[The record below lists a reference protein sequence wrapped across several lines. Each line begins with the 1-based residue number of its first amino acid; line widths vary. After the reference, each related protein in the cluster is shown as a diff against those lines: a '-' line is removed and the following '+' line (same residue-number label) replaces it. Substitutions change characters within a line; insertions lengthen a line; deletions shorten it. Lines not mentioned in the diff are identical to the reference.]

1 MNVVFLSPH
10 FPPSYYLFCVA
21 LKRLGANVLGI
32 AEEPYE
38 HLRPELKDSLTE
50 YYRVGSLEDYDQ
62 ALRACGY
69 FTYRY
74 GRIDRIASHNEHWL
88 ELEAYLRESFDV
100 FGPKVCDTDGIRRK
114 SVMKQKFA
122 GVGISVAPGR
132 LVRTPDE
139 LQAFIREVGYP
150 VIVKPDKGVGAI
162 GTYKL
167 SNEADVDD
175 FARSKPDVDYFVE
188 AFVDGEIVTFDGLA
202 DHGGNVVFC
211 MSLKYSRNIMET
223 VAEDTDIYYYTL
235 RDLEEDVVAAGTASV
250 DAFALRESF
259 FHFEFFRTPA
269 GKLLA
274 LELNAR
280 PPGWPT
286 TDMFNYANDADVYRE
301 WANAV
306 MRKPSDYEW
315 RREYH
320 AIYIGRKARIRY
332 AHSHEE
338 IVAHYG
344 RYVMDVLQLPH
355 VFSRA
360 MGDYA
365 YIARS
370 GALGDLEGMAEYAQ
384 QRAPGQA

>member
-38 HLRPELKDSLTE
+38 HLRAELRESLTE

-88 ELEAYLRESFDV
+88 ELEAYLRESFNV
-100 FGPKVCDTDGIRRK
+100 FGPKIDDTNAIRRK
-114 SVMKQKFA
+114 SLMKQKFA
-122 GVGISVAPGR
+122 GLGIGVAPGR
-132 LVRTPDE
+132 LVRTVEE

-150 VIVKPDKGVGAI
+150 VIAKPDKGVGAI
-162 GTYKL
+162 ATHKL
-167 SNEADVDD
+167 SSESDVGE
-175 FARSKPDVDYFVE
+175 FVRSKPDLGYFVE
-188 AFVDGEIVTFDGLA
+188 RFVDGEIVTFDGLA
-202 DHGGNVVFC
+202 DYDGNVVFC
-211 MSLKYSRNIMET
+211 MSLEYSRSIMDT
-223 VAEDTDIYYYTL
+223 IAEDDHIYFYTL
-235 RDLEEDVVAAGTASV
+235 RHIEDDVIRAGTACV
-250 DAFALRESF
+250 GAFGLRESF
-259 FHFEFFRTPA
+259 FHIEFFRTPQ

-280 PPGWPT
+280 PPGWPI

-301 WANAV
+301 WANVV
-306 MRKPSDYEW
+306 MRKPPDYDW
-315 RREYH
+315 RRKYH
-320 AIYIGRKARIRY
+320 VIYIGRKERIRY

-338 IVAHYG
+338 IVDHYG
-344 RYVMDVLQLPH
+344 GCLVDVLRLPH

-360 MGDYA
+360 MGNYA

-370 GALGDLEGMAEYAQ
+370 TVLAELEEMADYAQ
-384 QRAPGQA
+384 QRAPG

>member
-21 LKRLGANVLGI
+21 LKHLGANVLAI
-32 AEEPYE
+32 AEESYE
-38 HLRPELKDSLTE
+38 HLHPELRQSLTE

-62 ALRACGY
+62 AVRACGY

-88 ELEAYLRESFDV
+88 ELEAYLRESFNV
-100 FGPKVCDTDGIRRK
+100 FGPKVSDIDGIRRK
-114 SVMKQKFA
+114 SRMKQKFA
-122 GVGISVAPGR
+122 ASGIGVAPGR
-132 LVRTPDE
+132 PVRTLDE
-139 LQAFIREVGYP
+139 LQGFIDEVGYP
-150 VIVKPDKGVGAI
+150 VIAKPDKGVGAI

-167 SNEADVDD
+167 SNESDVRE
-175 FARSKPDVDYFVE
+175 FIRGKPDVDYFAE
-188 AFVDGEIVTFDGLA
+188 AFVDGDIVTFDGLA
-202 DHGGNVVFC
+202 DHDGHVVFC

-223 VAEDTDIYYYTL
+223 VAEDDHIYYYTL
-235 RDLEEDVVAAGTASV
+235 RDLEEDVVSAGTTSV
-250 DAFALRESF
+250 DAFGLRESF
-259 FHFEFFRTPA
+259 FHFEFFRTPQ

-301 WANAV
+301 WANV
-306 MRKPSDYEW
+306 IMRKPSDYDW
-315 RREYH
+315 RRKYH
-320 AIYIGRKARIRY
+320 AIYIGRKGRIRY
-332 AHSHEE
+332 AHSHAA
-338 IVAHYG
+338 IVEHYG
-344 RYVMDVLQLPH
+344 RYLVDVLQLPH

-370 GALGDLEGMAEYAQ
+370 PALADLTEMAGYTQ
-384 QRAPGQA
+384 QRAPA

>member
-1 MNVVFLSPH
+1 MNIVFLSPH
-10 FPPSYYLFCVA
+10 FPPSYYLFCVH

-32 AEEPYE
+32 AEEPCE
-38 HLRPELKDSLTE
+38 HLRTELRESLTE

-88 ELEAYLRESFDV
+88 ELEAYLRESFNI
-100 FGPKVCDTDGIRRK
+100 FGPKVSEIDGIRRK

-122 GVGISVAPGR
+122 ARGIGVAPGR
-132 LVRTPDE
+132 LVRTFDE
-139 LQAFIREVGYP
+139 LHGFVGEVGYP

-162 GTYKL
+162 GAYKL
-167 SNEADVDD
+167 SNESDLDAFV
-175 FARSKPDVDYFVE
+175 RGKPDVDYFVE
-188 AFVDGEIVTFDGLA
+188 AFVDGDIVTFDGLA
-202 DHGGNVVFC
+202 DHDGKIVFC

-223 VAEDTDIYYYTL
+223 VAEDDHIYYYTL
-235 RDLEEDVVAAGTASV
+235 RDLEDDVVAAGISSV
-250 DAFALRESF
+250 EAFGLRESF
-259 FHFEFFRTPA
+259 FHFEFFRTRD

-301 WANAV
+301 WANV
-306 MRKPSDYEW
+306 IMRKRPDYDW
-315 RREYH
+315 RRKYH
-320 AIYIGRKARIRY
+320 VIYIGRKERIRY
-332 AHSHEE
+332 GHSQEE
-338 IVAHYG
+338 IVDHYG
-344 RYVMDVLQLPH
+344 RCLVDVLRLPH

-370 GALGDLEGMAEYAQ
+370 PVLAELEEMAEYAQ
-384 QRAPGQA
+384 QRAHGQR